1 MKKFTPLNRVM
12 IEDVLRAA
20 FKEDLGIGG
29 DATTRAVIDDDIAA
43 TVAINARET
52 GVLSG
57 IDVARLAFELIDSDL
72 KVEMHKADG
81 DKIVKG
87 DALMVI
93 SGRMASILTAERIAL
108 NFLGRMC
115 GIATLTH
122 RMVEAAK
129 PYTPRIACTRKTTP
143 NLRMFEKYAVRCGGG
158 SQHRLGLDDCIMI
171 KDNHIAANGG
181 DLEKTLKRA
190 RDYAGHTT
198 KIEVEVDTL
207 DQLKQVL
214 AVDIADIIMLD
225 NMSPEDMKTAVDLVG
240 GRAVLEASGGIT
252 LDTINAKASSGVDV
266 ISIGALT
273 HSAPNFDV
281 GLDFQSKAEL
291 SVVRGSLG

>member
-1 MKKFTPLNRVM
+1 MTKLHPLNRVM
-12 IEDVLRAA
+12 VEDVLRAA

-29 DATTRAVIDDDIAA
+29 DATTRAVIDDDTMAS
-43 TVAINARET
+43 VAINARED

-57 IDVARLAFELIDSDL
+57 VDVAKLAFEMIDPDLEIDLL
-72 KVEMHKADG
+72 KVDG
-81 DKIVKG
+81 DKIAKG
-87 DALMVI
+87 DTLMKI

-122 RMVEAAK
+122 KMVEAAK

-143 NLRMFEKYAVRCGGG
+143 TLRLFEKYAVRCGGG

-171 KDNHIAANGG
+171 KDNHIAANDG
-181 DLEKTLKRA
+181 DLEKTLQRA

-198 KIEVEVDTL
+198 KIEIEVDTL
-207 DQLKQVL
+207 EQLKKVL
-214 AVDIADIIMLD
+214 EVNIADIIMLD
-225 NMSPEDMKTAVDLVG
+225 NMSATDMKTAVEMANG
-240 GRAVLEASGGIT
+240 HAILEASGGIT
-252 LDTINAKASSGVDV
+252 LETIKDKASSGVDV

-273 HSAPNFDV
+273 HSAPNFDI
-281 GLDFQSKAEL
+281 GLDFLEL
-291 SVVRGSLG
+291 S